1 MLPSRTTLRS
11 WNPEALVAA
20 ASSVD
25 SNADSVA
32 NSVTGIDDGISRMP
46 ETKGWSGRAHDAATT
61 MFRRAD
67 TEATQFRSYASAV
80 SLALN
85 MGSGSIGSWRA
96 ALLAKADEVD
106 AGPLN
111 VTDAWVVL
119 IDPQTMTGEQAS
131 KMHAL
136 ALAEQNNINSL
147 LISLGDADDQVTNSI
162 AKAGNAFGYTD
173 GGPPADVGAMM
184 MSCDPRPGHQ
194 VPDPLTP
201 LGQTQQE
208 AIRDGDMSMTIR
220 EIAYGTNTDGE
231 EVKTV
236 WMQDGSRHDF
246 TTHGPFLWPS
256 KHDFIENEHFDK
268 NGNKISS
275 TSSWVDLQSQMDYT
289 SYSWPDGTNVTST
302 RDRVT
307 GETRV
312 GIIAA
317 EGKHRDLPVDVID
330 DLSNYTGG
338 AMSGLEK
345 HIGQGGGLPMLT
357 AQSVDDIGKSMKYG
371 GPALAVATTIFDMA
385 VAETGRDRCTAVV
398 AGAMGFGGGWAG
410 AEAGAAAGAVFLPA
424 AWLTVP
430 VLATAGAIVGG
441 AGLSELGNA
450 IGEVA
455 CPY

>member
-11 WNPEALVAA
+11 WNPDALAA
-20 ASSVD
+20 AAGSIDSS
-25 SNADSVA
+25 AESVA
-32 NSVTGIDDGISRMP
+32 NSVTGIDEGINRMP
-46 ETKGWSGRAHDAATT
+46 ETNGWSGQAHDAATT
-61 MFRRAD
+61 MFGRAD
-67 TEATQFRSYASAV
+67 KEAAQLRSYAHAV
-80 SLALN
+80 SLALKV
-85 MGSGSIGSWRA
+85 GSGTIGSWRA
-96 ALLAKADEVD
+96 ALLAKADELD

-119 IDPQTMTGEQAS
+119 IDPQTMTSEQAT

-136 ALAEQNNINSL
+136 ALAEQDHINGL
-147 LISLGDADDQVTNSI
+147 LISVGDADDRVTDSI
-162 AKAGNAFGYTD
+162 VKAGNAFGYIEAGSPTD
-173 GGPPADVGAMM
+173 LGGMM
-184 MSCDPRPGHQ
+184 MPSDPRPGDQ

-236 WMQDGSRHDF
+236 WMQDGSSHDI
-246 TTHGPFLWPS
+246 TTHDPFLWPS
-256 KHDFIENEHFDK
+256 KHDFIEDEHFDK
-268 NGNKISS
+268 NGNEVSS
-275 TSSWVDLQSQMDYT
+275 TSSWLDLQSQMDYT
-289 SYSWPDGTNVTST
+289 SYGWPDGTNVTST

-307 GETRV
+307 GEVRA
-312 GIIAA
+312 GIITAT
-317 EGKHRDLPVDVID
+317 GKHRDLPVDVVD
-330 DLSNYTGG
+330 NLSNFTGG

-345 HIGQGGGLPMLT
+345 HIEQGGGLPMLT
-357 AQSVDDIGKSMKYG
+357 AQSVDDIGKSVKYG

-385 VAETGRDRCTAVV
+385 VAETGRDRCAAVV

-410 AEAGAAAGAVFLPA
+410 AEIGAATGAVLVPFAWATVPAGA
-424 AWLTVP
+424 TV
-430 VLATAGAIVGG
+430 GAILGG
-441 AGLSELGNA
+441 AGLSELGTA